1 MSIAEGVWSAAVIVV
16 SIEFLLFALHPLGGF
31 QYYITYLLLPTYSLD
46 NDMNFLNRLS
56 KPFLGL
62 AIISSLF
69 GQVIAAPDTDWPKKP
84 IVAVLS
90 FPAGGSTDVFARAV
104 TAPLG
109 EALGQAIVIEN
120 KPGAGG
126 MIGLGAAAK
135 AAPDGYTIHFSAM
148 TNQSISQA
156 LFKNP
161 PADLTKDFAPI
172 ALVGTIPHLIVVNPT
187 VPAKNLSEL
196 ITFIKS
202 KKGDFNYASQGNGSL
217 SHLESTLFMQ
227 RIGATGTHIPYKG
240 SSFALPDLI
249 AGNTLMMFDSVT
261 ASLPHIQ
268 SGKLRPIAIAAAERS
283 PLMPNVPT
291 LGQDGMKQFDVENF
305 YAVYVPKGTSPAIIA
320 KLEREIRKILTNPDF
335 KARLATQGIHPQ
347 FANSEQLTVI
357 TQSEHDK
364 WAKAVKSA
372 NIKID

>member
-1 MSIAEGVWSAAVIVV
+1 MK
-16 SIEFLLFALHPLGGF
+16 LLKRPFFSLFP
-31 QYYITYLLLPTYSLD
+31 LLLGSICSL
-46 NDMNFLNRLS
+46 LS
-56 KPFLGL
+56 VSAL
-62 AIISSLF
+62 
-69 GQVIAAPDTDWPKKP
+69 AAPDSDWPKKP

-104 TAPLG
+104 MAPLG
-109 EALGQAIVIEN
+109 EALGQSIVIEN

-126 MIGLGAAAK
+126 MIGLQAAAK
-135 AAPDGYTIHFSAM
+135 AAPDGYTIHFSAL
-148 TNQSISQA
+148 TNQTISQA

-161 PADLTKDFAPI
+161 PADLRKDFEPV
-172 ALVGTIPHLIVVNPT
+172 ALVGTIPHLIVVNPS
-187 VPAKNLSEL
+187 VPAKNLPEL
-196 ITFIKS
+196 IAFIKS

-283 PLMPNVPT
+283 PLMQNVPT

-305 YAVYVPKGTSPAIIA
+305 YAVFVPKGTSPAIVA

-335 KARLATQGIHPQ
+335 KARMAAQGIHPQ
-347 FANSEQLTVI
+347 FANSQKLAEI
-357 TQSEHDK
+357 TAEEHAK
-364 WAKAVKSA
+364 WEKVVKSA
-372 NIKID
+372 NIKVD

>member
-1 MSIAEGVWSAAVIVV
+1 MT
-16 SIEFLLFALHPLGGF
+16 LFKS
-31 QYYITYLLLPTYSLD
+31 LLLISCTLLS
-46 NDMNFLNRLS
+46 FL
-56 KPFLGL
+56 
-62 AIISSLF
+62 SSAF
-69 GQVIAAPDTDWPKKP
+69 AAPETDWPKKP
-84 IVAVLS
+84 IVAILA
-90 FPAGGSTDVFARAV
+90 FPAGGSTDIFARSV
-104 TAPLG
+104 TAPLA
-109 EALGQAIVIEN
+109 EALGQSIVVEN

-126 MIGLGAAAK
+126 MIGLQAASK
-135 AAPDGYTIHFSAM
+135 AAPDGYTIHISAL
-148 TNQSISQA
+148 TNQSISSA

-161 PADLTKDFAPI
+161 PADLQKDFVPV
-172 ALVGTIPHLIVVNPT
+172 ALIGTVPHLIVINPS
-187 VPAKNLSEL
+187 VPAKNLPEL
-196 ITFIKS
+196 IAYIKS

-227 RIGATGTHIPYKG
+227 RISATGTHIPYKG

-305 YAVYVPKGTSPAIIA
+305 YAVYVPKGTSPAIVA

-335 KARLATQGIHPQ
+335 KARMAAQGIHPE
-347 FANSEQLTVI
+347 FANSEKLAEI
-357 TQSEHDK
+357 TANEANK
-364 WAKAVKSA
+364 WGKVVKSA
-372 NIKID
+372 NIKVD

>member
-1 MSIAEGVWSAAVIVV
+1 MNYLKS
-16 SIEFLLFALHPLGGF
+16 LLISVCGL
-31 QYYITYLLLPTYSLD
+31 
-46 NDMNFLNRLS
+46 
-56 KPFLGL
+56 L
-62 AIISSLF
+62 AISNSGL
-69 GQVIAAPDTDWPKKP
+69 AAPDTDWPKKP
-84 IVAVLS
+84 IVAIVS
-90 FPAGGSTDVFARAV
+90 FPAGGSTDIFARSV
-104 TAPLG
+104 TAPLAD
-109 EALGQAIVIEN
+109 ALGQSIVVEN

-126 MIGLGAAAK
+126 MIGLQAAAK
-135 AAPDGYTIHFSAM
+135 ATPDGYTIHISAL
-148 TNQSISQA
+148 TNQSISTA

-161 PADLTKDFAPI
+161 PADLQKDFAPV
-172 ALVGTIPHLIVVNPT
+172 ALIGTIPHLIVVNPT
-187 VPAKNLSEL
+187 VPAKNLPEL
-196 ITFIKS
+196 IAFIKS

-305 YAVYVPKGTSPAIIA
+305 YAVYVPRGTSPAIIA
-320 KLEREIRKILTNPDF
+320 KLEREIRRILTNPDF
-335 KARLATQGIHPQ
+335 KARMASQGIHPQ
-347 FANSEQLTVI
+347 FANSEKLSEI
-357 TQSEHDK
+357 TADEANK
-364 WAKAVKSA
+364 WTKVVKSA
-372 NIKID
+372 NIKVD

>member
-1 MSIAEGVWSAAVIVV
+1 MNITHRIGFYFALSIALI
-16 SIEFLLFALHPLGGF
+16 
-31 QYYITYLLLPTYSLD
+31 
-46 NDMNFLNRLS
+46 
-56 KPFLGL
+56 LGL
-62 AIISSLF
+62 IKAS
-69 GQVIAAPDTDWPKKP
+69 IAAPDTDWPKKP
-84 IVAVLS
+84 IVAIVS
-90 FPAGGSTDVFARAV
+90 FPAGGSTDIFARSV
-104 TAPLG
+104 TAPLA
-109 EALGQAIVIEN
+109 EALGQSIVVEN

-126 MIGLGAAAK
+126 MIGLQAAAK
-135 AAPDGYTIHFSAM
+135 AAPDGYTINISAL
-148 TNQSISQA
+148 TNQSISSA

-161 PADLTKDFAPI
+161 PADLQKDFVPV
-172 ALVGTIPHLIVVNPT
+172 ALIGTIPHLIVVNPS
-187 VPAKNLSEL
+187 VPAKNLPEL
-196 ITFIKS
+196 IAFIKS

-305 YAVYVPKGTSPAIIA
+305 YAIFVPKGTSPVIIA
-320 KLEREIRKILTNPDF
+320 KLEKEIRKILTNPDF
-335 KARLATQGIHPQ
+335 KARMAAQGIHPQ
-347 FANSEQLTVI
+347 FANSEKLSELTA
-357 TQSEHDK
+357 SEASK
-364 WAKAVKSA
+364 WEKVVKSA
-372 NIKID
+372 NVKVD

>member
-1 MSIAEGVWSAAVIVV
+1 MTIFKS
-16 SIEFLLFALHPLGGF
+16 
-31 QYYITYLLLPTYSLD
+31 LLLISCTLLG
-46 NDMNFLNRLS
+46 FL
-56 KPFLGL
+56 
-62 AIISSLF
+62 SSAF
-69 GQVIAAPDTDWPKKP
+69 AAPETDWPKKP
-84 IVAVLS
+84 IVAILA
-90 FPAGGSTDVFARAV
+90 FPAGGSTDIFARSV
-104 TAPLG
+104 TAPLA
-109 EALGQAIVIEN
+109 EALGQSIVVEN

-126 MIGLGAAAK
+126 MIGLQAASK
-135 AAPDGYTIHFSAM
+135 AVPDGYTIHISAL
-148 TNQSISQA
+148 TNQSISSA

-161 PADLTKDFAPI
+161 PADLQKDFVPV
-172 ALVGTIPHLIVVNPT
+172 ALIGTVPHLIVINPT
-187 VPAKNLSEL
+187 VPAKNLPEL
-196 ITFIKS
+196 ITYIKS

-305 YAVYVPKGTSPAIIA
+305 YAVYVPKGTSPAIVA

-335 KARLATQGIHPQ
+335 KARMAAQGIHPE
-347 FANSEQLTVI
+347 FANSEKLAEI
-357 TQSEHDK
+357 TANEANK
-364 WAKAVKSA
+364 WGKVVKSA
-372 NIKID
+372 NIKVD

>member
-1 MSIAEGVWSAAVIVV
+1 MNLLKSILLSAVGVLTLNHSA
-16 SIEFLLFALHPLGGF
+16 
-31 QYYITYLLLPTYSLD
+31 
-46 NDMNFLNRLS
+46 
-56 KPFLGL
+56 L
-62 AIISSLF
+62 A
-69 GQVIAAPDTDWPKKP
+69 ATETDWPKKP
-84 IVAVLS
+84 IVAIVS
-90 FPAGGSTDVFARAV
+90 FPAGGSTDIFARSV
-104 TAPLG
+104 TAPLA
-109 EALGQAIVIEN
+109 EALGQSVVVEN

-126 MIGLGAAAK
+126 MIGLQAAAK
-135 AAPDGYTIHFSAM
+135 AAPDGYTIHISAL
-148 TNQSISQA
+148 TNQSISSA

-161 PADLTKDFAPI
+161 PADLQKDFAPV
-172 ALVGTIPHLIVVNPT
+172 ALIGTIPHLIVVNPS
-187 VPAKNLSEL
+187 VPAKNLPEL
-196 ITFIKS
+196 IAFIKS

-335 KARLATQGIHPQ
+335 KARMATQGIHPQ
-347 FANSEQLTVI
+347 FANSEKLTEI
-357 TQSEHDK
+357 TAEEAAK
-364 WAKAVKSA
+364 WTKVVKSA
-372 NIKID
+372 NIKVD

>member
-1 MSIAEGVWSAAVIVV
+1 MHYFKSLI
-16 SIEFLLFALHPLGGF
+16 LG
-31 QYYITYLLLPTYSLD
+31 S
-46 NDMNFLNRLS
+46 
-56 KPFLGL
+56 LGL
-62 AIISSLF
+62 LTLSNLAL
-69 GQVIAAPDTDWPKKP
+69 AASDTDWPKKP
-84 IVAVLS
+84 IVAIVS
-90 FPAGGSTDVFARAV
+90 FPAGGSTDIFARSV
-104 TAPLG
+104 TAPLA
-109 EALGQAIVIEN
+109 EALGQSIVVEN

-126 MIGLGAAAK
+126 MIGLQAAAK
-135 AAPDGYTIHFSAM
+135 SAPDGYTINISAL
-148 TNQSISQA
+148 TNQSISSA

-161 PADLTKDFAPI
+161 PADLQKDFVPV
-172 ALVGTIPHLIVVNPT
+172 ALIGTIPHLIVVNPS
-187 VPAKNLSEL
+187 VPAKNLPEL
-196 ITFIKS
+196 IAFIKS

-305 YAVYVPKGTSPAIIA
+305 YAVYVPKGTSPVIIA
-320 KLEREIRKILTNPDF
+320 KLEKEIRKILTNPDF
-335 KARLATQGIHPQ
+335 KARMAAQGIHPQ
-347 FANSEQLTVI
+347 FANSEKLSEI
-357 TQSEHDK
+357 TANEASK
-364 WAKAVKSA
+364 WDKAVKSA
-372 NIKID
+372 NVKVD

>member
-1 MSIAEGVWSAAVIVV
+1 MEPAMK
-16 SIEFLLFALHPLGGF
+16 ALK
-31 QYYITYLLLPTYSLD
+31 LLLSSFIGL
-46 NDMNFLNRLS
+46 LALS
-56 KPFLGL
+56 AL
-62 AIISSLF
+62 
-69 GQVIAAPDTDWPKKP
+69 AAPDADWPKKP
-84 IVAVLS
+84 IIAIVS

-104 TAPLG
+104 MLPLG
-109 EALGQAIVIEN
+109 EALGQSVVIEN

-126 MIGLGAAAK
+126 MIAVQAAAK
-135 AAPDGYTIHFSAM
+135 AAPDGYTIQFSAL

-161 PADLTKDFAPI
+161 PADLRKDFEPV
-172 ALVGTIPHLIVVNPT
+172 ALVGTIPHLIVINPS
-187 VPAKNLSEL
+187 VPAKTLPEL
-196 ITFIKS
+196 IAFIKS

-291 LGQDGMKQFDVENF
+291 LGQDGMKQFDVENY
-305 YAVYVPKGTSPAIIA
+305 YAVFVPKGTSPVIIS
-320 KLEREIRKILTNPDF
+320 KLETEIRKILTNPDF
-335 KARLATQGIHPQ
+335 KARMANQGIHPQ
-347 FANSEQLTVI
+347 FANSQKLGLI
-357 TQSEHDK
+357 TAEEHSK
-364 WAKAVKSA
+364 WEKVVKSA
-372 NIKID
+372 NIKIDESNQ

>member
-1 MSIAEGVWSAAVIVV
+1 MISCTLLGFLSSA
-16 SIEFLLFALHPLGGF
+16 F
-31 QYYITYLLLPTYSLD
+31 
-46 NDMNFLNRLS
+46 
-56 KPFLGL
+56 
-62 AIISSLF
+62 
-69 GQVIAAPDTDWPKKP
+69 AAPETDWPKKP
-84 IVAVLS
+84 IVAILA
-90 FPAGGSTDVFARAV
+90 FPAGGSTDIFARSV
-104 TAPLG
+104 TAPLA
-109 EALGQAIVIEN
+109 EALGQSIVVEN

-126 MIGLGAAAK
+126 MIGLQAASK
-135 AAPDGYTIHFSAM
+135 AVPDGYTIHISAL
-148 TNQSISQA
+148 TNQSISSA

-161 PADLTKDFAPI
+161 PADLQKDFVPV
-172 ALVGTIPHLIVVNPT
+172 ALIGTVPHLIVINPS
-187 VPAKNLSEL
+187 VPAKNLPEL
-196 ITFIKS
+196 IAYIKS

-283 PLMPNVPT
+283 PLMPSVPT

-305 YAVYVPKGTSPAIIA
+305 YAVYVPKGTSPAIVA

-335 KARLATQGIHPQ
+335 KARMAAQGIHPE
-347 FANSEQLTVI
+347 FANSEKLAEI
-357 TQSEHDK
+357 TANEANK
-364 WAKAVKSA
+364 WGKVVKSA
-372 NIKID
+372 NIKVD

>member
-1 MSIAEGVWSAAVIVV
+1 
-16 SIEFLLFALHPLGGF
+16 
-31 QYYITYLLLPTYSLD
+31 
-46 NDMNFLNRLS
+46 
-56 KPFLGL
+56 
-62 AIISSLF
+62 
-69 GQVIAAPDTDWPKKP
+69 
-84 IVAVLS
+84 
-90 FPAGGSTDVFARAV
+90 
-104 TAPLG
+104 
-109 EALGQAIVIEN
+109 
-120 KPGAGG
+120 
-126 MIGLGAAAK
+126 MIGLQAASK
-135 AAPDGYTIHFSAM
+135 AVPDGYTIHISAL
-148 TNQSISQA
+148 TNQSISSA

-161 PADLTKDFAPI
+161 PADLQKDFVPV
-172 ALVGTIPHLIVVNPT
+172 ALIGTVPHLIVINPT
-187 VPAKNLSEL
+187 VPAKNLPEL
-196 ITFIKS
+196 IAYIKS

-305 YAVYVPKGTSPAIIA
+305 YAVYVPKGTSPAIVA

-335 KARLATQGIHPQ
+335 KARMAAQGIHPE
-347 FANSEQLTVI
+347 FANSEKLTEI
-357 TQSEHDK
+357 TANEANK
-364 WAKAVKSA
+364 WGKVVKSA
-372 NIKID
+372 NIKVD

>member
-1 MSIAEGVWSAAVIVV
+1 MNTPKS
-16 SIEFLLFALHPLGGF
+16 
-31 QYYITYLLLPTYSLD
+31 LLLC
-46 NDMNFLNRLS
+46 LS
-56 KPFLGL
+56 ALFCL
-62 AIISSLF
+62 ANSAFS
-69 GQVIAAPDTDWPKKP
+69 APDIDWPKKP
-84 IVAVLS
+84 IVAIVS
-90 FPAGGSTDVFARAV
+90 FPAGGSTDIFARSV
-104 TAPLG
+104 TAPLA
-109 EALGQAIVIEN
+109 EALGQSIVVEN

-126 MIGLGAAAK
+126 MIGLQAAAK
-135 AAPDGYTIHFSAM
+135 AAPDGYTIHISAL
-148 TNQSISQA
+148 TNQSISSA

-161 PADLTKDFAPI
+161 PADLQKDFMPV
-172 ALVGTIPHLIVVNPT
+172 ALIGTIPHLIVVNPS
-187 VPAKNLSEL
+187 VPAKNLPEL
-196 ITFIKS
+196 IAFIKS

-305 YAVYVPKGTSPAIIA
+305 YAVYVPKGTSPAIIS

-335 KARLATQGIHPQ
+335 KARMAAQGIHPQ
-347 FANSEQLTVI
+347 FANSEKLAEI
-357 TQSEHDK
+357 TTEEANK
-364 WAKAVKSA
+364 WTKVVKSA
-372 NIKID
+372 NIKVD

>member
-1 MSIAEGVWSAAVIVV
+1 MNNPKTI
-16 SIEFLLFALHPLGGF
+16 LLGIFG
-31 QYYITYLLLPTYSLD
+31 LLT
-46 NDMNFLNRLS
+46 
-56 KPFLGL
+56 
-62 AIISSLF
+62 AISSVF
-69 GQVIAAPDTDWPKKP
+69 AAPETDWPKKP
-84 IVAVLS
+84 IVAIVS
-90 FPAGGSTDVFARAV
+90 FPAGGSTDIFARSV
-104 TAPLG
+104 TAPLS
-109 EALGQAIVIEN
+109 EALGQSIVVEN

-135 AAPDGYTIHFSAM
+135 AAPDGYTIHISAM
-148 TNQSISQA
+148 TNQSISSA

-161 PADLTKDFAPI
+161 PADLQKDFAPV
-172 ALVGTIPHLIVVNPT
+172 ALIGTVPHLIVINPN
-187 VPAKNLSEL
+187 VPAKNLTEL
-196 ITFIKS
+196 IAFIKS

-217 SHLESTLFMQ
+217 THLESTLFMQ

-305 YAVYVPKGTSPAIIA
+305 YAVYVPKGTPPAVIA

-335 KARLATQGIHPQ
+335 KARMATQGIHPQ
-347 FANSEQLTVI
+347 FANSEQLSQI
-357 TQSEHDK
+357 TANEATK
-364 WAKAVKSA
+364 WEKVVKSA
-372 NIKID
+372 NIKVD

>member
-1 MSIAEGVWSAAVIVV
+1 MT
-16 SIEFLLFALHPLGGF
+16 LFKS
-31 QYYITYLLLPTYSLD
+31 LLLISCTLLS
-46 NDMNFLNRLS
+46 FL
-56 KPFLGL
+56 
-62 AIISSLF
+62 SSAF
-69 GQVIAAPDTDWPKKP
+69 AAPETDWPKKP
-84 IVAVLS
+84 IVAILA
-90 FPAGGSTDVFARAV
+90 FPAGGSTDIFARSV
-104 TAPLG
+104 TAPLA
-109 EALGQAIVIEN
+109 EALGQSIVVEN

-126 MIGLGAAAK
+126 MIGLQAASK
-135 AAPDGYTIHFSAM
+135 AVPDGYTIHISAL
-148 TNQSISQA
+148 TNQSISSA

-161 PADLTKDFAPI
+161 PADLQKDFVPV
-172 ALVGTIPHLIVVNPT
+172 ALIGTVPHLIVINPS
-187 VPAKNLSEL
+187 VPAKNLPEL
-196 ITFIKS
+196 IAYIKS

-305 YAVYVPKGTSPAIIA
+305 YAVYVPKGTSPAIVA

-335 KARLATQGIHPQ
+335 KARMAAQGIHPE
-347 FANSEQLTVI
+347 FANSEKLAEI
-357 TQSEHDK
+357 TANEANK
-364 WAKAVKSA
+364 WGKVVKSA
-372 NIKID
+372 NIKVD

>member
-1 MSIAEGVWSAAVIVV
+1 MNHLKS
-16 SIEFLLFALHPLGGF
+16 LL
-31 QYYITYLLLPTYSLD
+31 I
-46 NDMNFLNRLS
+46 
-56 KPFLGL
+56 
-62 AIISSLF
+62 SLF
-69 GQVIAAPDTDWPKKP
+69 GLLTLSNIALAAPDTDWPKKP
-84 IVAVLS
+84 IVAIVS
-90 FPAGGSTDVFARAV
+90 FPAGGSTDIFARSV
-104 TAPLG
+104 TAPLA
-109 EALGQAIVIEN
+109 EALGQSVVVEN

-126 MIGLGAAAK
+126 MIGLQAAAK
-135 AAPDGYTIHFSAM
+135 AAPDGYTIHISAL
-148 TNQSISQA
+148 TNQSISTA

-161 PADLTKDFAPI
+161 PADLQKDFAPV
-172 ALVGTIPHLIVVNPT
+172 ALIGTVPHLIVMNPT
-187 VPAKNLSEL
+187 VPAKNLPEL
-196 ITFIKS
+196 IAFIKS

-305 YAVYVPKGTSPAIIA
+305 YAVYAPKGTSPAIIA

-335 KARLATQGIHPQ
+335 KARMASQGIHPQ
-347 FANSEQLTVI
+347 FANSEKLAEI
-357 TQSEHDK
+357 TTEEANK
-364 WAKAVKSA
+364 WTKVVKSA
-372 NIKID
+372 NIKVD

>member
-1 MSIAEGVWSAAVIVV
+1 MT
-16 SIEFLLFALHPLGGF
+16 LFKS
-31 QYYITYLLLPTYSLD
+31 LLLISCTLLS
-46 NDMNFLNRLS
+46 FL
-56 KPFLGL
+56 
-62 AIISSLF
+62 SSAF
-69 GQVIAAPDTDWPKKP
+69 AAPETDWPKKP
-84 IVAVLS
+84 IVAVLA
-90 FPAGGSTDVFARAV
+90 FPAGGSTDIFARSV
-104 TAPLG
+104 TAPLA
-109 EALGQAIVIEN
+109 EALGQSIVVEN

-126 MIGLGAAAK
+126 MIGLQAASK
-135 AAPDGYTIHFSAM
+135 AAPDGYTIHISAL
-148 TNQSISQA
+148 TNQSISSA

-161 PADLTKDFAPI
+161 PADLQKDFVPV
-172 ALVGTIPHLIVVNPT
+172 ALIGTVPHLIVINPS
-187 VPAKNLSEL
+187 VPAKNLPEL
-196 ITFIKS
+196 IAYIKS

-305 YAVYVPKGTSPAIIA
+305 YAVYVPKGTSPAIVA

-335 KARLATQGIHPQ
+335 KARMAAQGIHPE
-347 FANSEQLTVI
+347 FANSEKLAEI
-357 TQSEHDK
+357 TANEANK
-364 WAKAVKSA
+364 WGKVVKSA
-372 NIKID
+372 NIKVD

>member
-1 MSIAEGVWSAAVIVV
+1 MNHLKSLLISICG
-16 SIEFLLFALHPLGGF
+16 L
-31 QYYITYLLLPTYSLD
+31 
-46 NDMNFLNRLS
+46 
-56 KPFLGL
+56 L
-62 AIISSLF
+62 AISNSGL
-69 GQVIAAPDTDWPKKP
+69 AAPDTDWPKKP
-84 IVAVLS
+84 IVAIVS
-90 FPAGGSTDVFARAV
+90 FPAGGSTDVFARGV
-104 TAPLG
+104 TAPLS
-109 EALGQAIVIEN
+109 EALGQSIVVDN

-126 MIGLGAAAK
+126 MIGLQAAAK
-135 AAPDGYTIHFSAM
+135 AAPDGYTIHISAL
-148 TNQSISQA
+148 TNQSISTA

-161 PADLTKDFAPI
+161 PADLQKDFAPV
-172 ALVGTIPHLIVVNPT
+172 ALIGTIPHLIVVNPT
-187 VPAKNLSEL
+187 VPAKNLPEL
-196 ITFIKS
+196 IAFIKS

-305 YAVYVPKGTSPAIIA
+305 YAIYVPKGTSPAIIA
-320 KLEREIRKILTNPDF
+320 KLEREIRRILTNPDF
-335 KARLATQGIHPQ
+335 KARMASQGIHPQ
-347 FANSEQLTVI
+347 FANSEKLSEI
-357 TQSEHDK
+357 TADEANK
-364 WAKAVKSA
+364 WTQAVKSA
-372 NIKID
+372 NVKVD